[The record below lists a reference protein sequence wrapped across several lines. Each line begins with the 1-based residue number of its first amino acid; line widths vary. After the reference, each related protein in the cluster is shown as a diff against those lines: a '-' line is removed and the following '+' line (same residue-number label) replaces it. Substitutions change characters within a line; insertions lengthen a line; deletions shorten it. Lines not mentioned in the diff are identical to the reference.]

1 MPLIFC
7 HCFIMPLLG
16 EGNSSLLIRSKAERL
31 FNGGLYIDNI
41 LPSSRNCLE
50 LSITAQ
56 HCFVMLSFE
65 KDQKK
70 SDISLSLL
78 D

>member
-7 HCFIMPLLG
+7 HCFIMPFLG
-16 EGNSSLLIRSKAERL
+16 EENSSPLIRSKAEHL

-41 LPSSRNCLE
+41 LPNSRNCLE
-50 LSITAQ
+50 LLTTSQ
-56 HCFVMLSFE
+56 HKFVMFSFK
-65 KDQKK
+65 KDQKI
-70 SDISLSLL
+70 SDISLSLI

>member
-1 MPLIFC
+1 MPLIVC
-7 HCFIMPLLG
+7 HCFIMPFLG

-31 FNGGLYIDNI
+31 FNGGLYIGNI

-50 LSITAQ
+50 LTIIAQ
-56 HCFVMLSFE
+56 HCFVMFFFK
-65 KDQKK
+65 KDQKR